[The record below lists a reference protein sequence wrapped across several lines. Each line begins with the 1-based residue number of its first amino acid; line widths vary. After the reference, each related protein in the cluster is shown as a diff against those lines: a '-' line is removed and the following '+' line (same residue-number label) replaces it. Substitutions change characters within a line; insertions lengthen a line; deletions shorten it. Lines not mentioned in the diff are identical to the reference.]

1 MNLNLVPHGYL
12 MSRASLAQSDV
23 AYPYEIKMQQPC
35 SKGARFKLPWGITML
50 LGEKELLLLKD
61 IIILQEKK
69 SLSWSLKQLQ
79 FLLPKEDMIVPKRK
93 KCLSCSL
100 RQFKLFPRNMNVPQ
114 RKRQLPRKQCTFLR
128 ERPKFL

>member
-12 MSRASLAQSDV
+12 MSGASWAKSGV

-35 SKGARFKLPWGITML
+35 SKGARFKLPWGITMF
-50 LGEKELLLLKD
+50 LGEKELLLHKD

-69 SLSWSLKQLQ
+69 SLLVLESTSIPSPQG
-79 FLLPKEDMIVPKRK
+79 DMIVPKRK
-93 KCLSCSL
+93 KGLSCSL

-114 RKRQLPRKQCTFLR
+114 KKRQLPWKQCTFLR